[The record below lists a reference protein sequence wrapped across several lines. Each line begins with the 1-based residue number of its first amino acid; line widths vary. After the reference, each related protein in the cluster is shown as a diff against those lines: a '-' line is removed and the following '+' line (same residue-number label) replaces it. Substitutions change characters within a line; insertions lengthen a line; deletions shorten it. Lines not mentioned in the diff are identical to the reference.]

1 LRDGGLHQARLGL
14 ACAAAGE
21 LDRAEAEGRKALA
34 MQRATK
40 SGIAARELRRLGQTL
55 SAN

>member
-1 LRDGGLHQARLGL
+1 LRDGGLHQARLAL